1 MQKLKT
7 MKLTA
12 RVVSWILIGI
22 IFLLVGLIGV
32 SSWYMQKQLAAG
44 VVSADHAKI
53 QAELSQTELQRAEK
67 LSTYFI
73 DNRAAV
79 DKATAVV
86 ADTRTYQ
93 YGYQDQIV
101 RDIQS
106 YAAKAGV
113 SVTGYAF
120 PEQAANSSPDTTGLK
135 SVTAILTLDAPVQ
148 YRNLLLFLKYIEQ
161 NVTRMQITDLQLTPA
176 TDNANSLSAV
186 GLTLKVYVR

>member
-12 RVVSWILIGI
+12 RVVSLILIAI
-22 IFLLVGLIGV
+22 ILLLVSLIGL

-44 VVSADHAKI
+44 VISADHAKI
-53 QAELSQTELQRAEK
+53 QAQLSQTELQRAEK

-79 DKATAVV
+79 DRAAAVV

-93 YGYQDQIV
+93 FGYQDQIV

-120 PEQAANSSPDTTGLK
+120 PEQAVNSAPDTTGLK
-135 SVTAILTLDAPVQ
+135 SVTATLTLSTPVQ
-148 YRNLLLFLKYIEQ
+148 YRNLLFFLKYIEQ
-161 NVTRMQITDLQLTPA
+161 NVTRMQIIDLQLTPA
-176 TDNANSLSAV
+176 SGNANNLSTA